1 MVQGVVAIIFLAGAI
16 QQWYGLTAVLV
27 LLFVLLSCCGVT
39 YPNAAALCM
48 APFSKNAGTASAL
61 LGFIQIGLGGLISAS
76 VGMLPLQEITA
87 MATIMATTVFIALV
101 ILLSAKNVL
110 AGSVVE

>member
-1 MVQGVVAIIFLAGAI
+1 MFA
-16 QQWYGLTAVLV
+16 
-27 LLFVLLSCCGVT
+27 LLSCCGLT

-76 VGMLPLQEITA
+76 VGMLPLQAITA
-87 MATIMATTVFIALV
+87 MAAIMVATVITALV
-101 ILLSAKNVL
+101 ILISGKNLLVNVM
-110 AGSVVE
+110 AR